1 MAITILTIVILIFSI
16 IVHEYGHA
24 FMANRLGDSTAKD
37 LGRLTLNPIPHI
49 DLFGSIIL
57 PLFFLI
63 SGSSFMLAWA
73 KPVPYNPLRLRDK
86 KYGDL
91 KVAVSGPLANLSLAV
106 IFGLIARF
114 LPLASGVKA
123 NLLAYFLM
131 NDTVS
136 VSTAMSGNF
145 LIVVFLMAIIFCFL
159 NLLLAIFNLIPIP
172 PLDGSK
178 IILNF
183 LPSKLKYKFFSMERY
198 GMFIVL
204 FLLLLGF
211 SKYLM
216 YPIVYSLY
224 FLTGVYL
231 F

>member
-1 MAITILTIVILIFSI
+1 
-16 IVHEYGHA
+16 
-24 FMANRLGDSTAKD
+24 
-37 LGRLTLNPIPHI
+37 
-49 DLFGSIIL
+49 
-57 PLFFLI
+57 
-63 SGSSFMLAWA
+63 LAWA
-73 KPVPYNPLRLRDK
+73 KPVPYNPLRLKDK

-91 KVAVSGPLANLSLAV
+91 KVAISGPLANLLLAV
-106 IFGLIARF
+106 IFGLVARF
-114 LPLASGVKA
+114 LPLASTVKA

-136 VSTAMSGNF
+136 TTTAMSGNF

-183 LPSKLKYKFFSMERY
+183 LPSRLKYKFFSVERY

-204 FLLLLGF
+204 FLLILGF
-211 SKYLM
+211 FKYLM
-216 YPIVYSLY
+216 YPSFIPCI
-224 FLTGVYL
+224 F
-231 F
+231 

>member
-1 MAITILTIVILIFSI
+1 MAITILTVVILIFSI

-63 SGSSFMLAWA
+63 SGSGFILAWA

-114 LPLASGVKA
+114 LPLASGVKT

-136 VSTAMSGNF
+136 ASTAMAGNF

-183 LPSKLKYKFFSMERY
+183 LPSKLKYKFFSIERY

-216 YPIVYSLY
+216 YPIIYSLY